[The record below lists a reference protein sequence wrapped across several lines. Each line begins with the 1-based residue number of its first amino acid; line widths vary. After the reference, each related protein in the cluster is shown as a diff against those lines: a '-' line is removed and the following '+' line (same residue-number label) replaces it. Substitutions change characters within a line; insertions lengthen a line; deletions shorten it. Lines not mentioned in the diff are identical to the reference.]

1 MAATTKSIEQSARP
15 TYILGLSAFYHDSA
29 AALLCDG
36 EIVAAAQ
43 EERFT
48 RKKGDAGFPAHA
60 VGYCLSSAGIDTSA
74 LTAVG
79 FYDKPLLKFERI
91 LETYLSIAPRGF
103 SQFLKA
109 GPLWIK
115 EKLFTDRQVR
125 EALGGYEGDVLYAEH
140 HESHAASAFFPSP
153 FDEAAIVTMDGV
165 GEWATAS
172 IGVGRNNDVEL
183 LRELRW
189 PDSLGLLYSAFTYY
203 TGFKVN
209 SGEYKVMGLAPY
221 GEPKYVDLIYRE
233 LVELFEDGSFRLNQK
248 YFNYLSGLTMT
259 NEAFHELFGGPPRE
273 PESKLTQKE
282 MDLARSVQVVCE
294 DIMLRMTRTA
304 HRLTG
309 SDHLCLAGGVAL
321 NCVGNGRILREG
333 PFKSIW
339 IQPAAGD
346 AGGSLGVAQLIWHRH
361 LQKPRALEARA
372 VAPSAAVVGVLE
384 QDEPVVSGE
393 MVRAIGGPGTGT
405 ALVDAPHASTYGK
418 HRSGNDAERHPP
430 YADGMKGAYLG
441 PEFSP
446 DEIEA
451 FLRRV
456 EAPHERLERNAM
468 VQRVAALLGNE
479 KVIGFFNGRMEFGP
493 RALGARSIIGDA
505 RSPRMQAQMN
515 LKIKFREGFR
525 PFAPS
530 VLRERVADWFEL
542 DCDSPYMLLVAPV
555 KRERQVPMTDAQK
568 HLWGIDQLNVVR
580 SDVPAITHIDYSARI
595 QTVTRATNP
604 NYYDVIAEFERLT
617 GCAVIVNTSFNVRGE
632 PIVCTPEDAYRCFM
646 RTHIDYLV
654 LWPFLLDKTAQP
666 EWKESGNWRTEF
678 QLD

>member
-1 MAATTKSIEQSARP
+1 MMGMRS

-29 AALLCDG
+29 AVLLRDG

-60 VGYCLSSAGIDTSA
+60 VDYCLATSGIDTEA

-103 SQFLKA
+103 TQFLKA

-115 EKLFTDRQVR
+115 EKLFTDRQLR
-125 EALGGYEGDVLYAEH
+125 EALGGYEGDVFYAEH

-153 FDEAAIVTMDGV
+153 FEEAAIVTIDGV
-165 GEWATAS
+165 GEWATAA
-172 IGVGRNNDVEL
+172 IGVGRNNDIEL
-183 LRELRW
+183 LSELRW

-233 LVELFEDGSFRLNQK
+233 LLELYEDGSFRLNQR

-273 PESKLTQKE
+273 PESKLSQKE

-294 DIMLRMTRTA
+294 EIMLRMARTA

-309 SDHLCLAGGVAL
+309 SQNLCLAGGVAL

-333 PFKSIW
+333 PFERIW

-346 AGGSLGVAQLIWHRH
+346 AGGSLGVAQLIWHRQ
-361 LQKPRALEARA
+361 LQKPRSLESRS
-372 VAPSAAVVGVLE
+372 VADGSRVSRPSVP
-384 QDEPVVSGE
+384 DEDVSGD
-393 MVRAIGGPGTGT
+393 RGC
-405 ALVDAPHASTYGK
+405 DS
-418 HRSGNDAERHPP
+418 R
-430 YADGMKGAYLG
+430 YADGMRGAYLG

-446 DEIEA
+446 EQIEA
-451 FLRRV
+451 FLKRV
-456 EAPHERLERNAM
+456 GARHERLERNAL
-468 VQRVAALLGNE
+468 VRRIATLLAEG

-530 VLRERVADWFEL
+530 VLRERVSDWFEL

-555 KRERQVPMTDAQK
+555 KRERQVAMTAAQLR
-568 HLWGIDQLNVVR
+568 LWGIDQLNVVR
-580 SDVPAITHIDYSARI
+580 SDIPAITHIDYSARI

-604 NYYDVIAEFERLT
+604 NYYDVLAEFERLT

-654 LWPFLLDKTAQP
+654 LWPFILDKAAQP
-666 EWKESGNWRTEF
+666 EWKEAGDWRTQF